1 MNSID
6 KLIQIFSQFPGIGPR
21 QARRFVYYLLTRNNG
36 ILQEFSKNI
45 SDLKNDVV
53 MCADCKRFFPSA
65 HRSFP
70 RTAEAFS
77 GGVSEGGQKQLNLC
91 KICSDETRD
100 HSLLMLVQRDIDLE
114 SVEKNGGFN
123 GIYFVLGGSVPIL
136 EKEPEKR
143 VRIRELKI
151 FLDRKIKEGLTEII
165 LGVNWNP
172 EGENTG
178 DYVIKTIEHLT
189 SKYKIKVSHLGKGLS
204 MGTEL
209 EYADSDTLKNALRN
223 RN

>member
-21 QARRFVYYLLTRNNG
+21 QARRFVYYLLTRASG
-36 ILQEFSKNI
+36 TLEELSSNI
-45 SDLKNDVV
+45 KDLKNDVV
-53 MCADCKRFFPSA
+53 ICEDCKRFYE
-65 HRSFP
+65 RKNNK
-70 RTAEAFS
+70 TI
-77 GGVSEGGQKQLNLC
+77 LC
-91 KICSDETRD
+91 KICADETRD
-100 HSLLMLVQRDIDLE
+100 HSTIMIVQRDMDLE

-136 EKEPEKR
+136 EKEPEKKI
-143 VRIRELKI
+143 RIEELKI
-151 FLDRKIKEGLTEII
+151 FLGRKIKDGLKEII

-178 DYVIKTIEHLT
+178 DYVKKMLEPLT
-189 SKYKIKVSHLGKGLS
+189 SKHKIKVSHLGKGLS

-209 EYADSDTLKNALRN
+209 EYADGETMKNALNN
-223 RN
+223 RS